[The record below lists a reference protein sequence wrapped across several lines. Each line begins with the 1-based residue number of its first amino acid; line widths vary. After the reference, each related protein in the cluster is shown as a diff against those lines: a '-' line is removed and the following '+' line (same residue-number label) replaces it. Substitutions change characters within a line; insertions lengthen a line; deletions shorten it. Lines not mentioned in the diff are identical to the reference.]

1 MQGSFNNYNI
11 IKLSHIE
18 TTCEAFEQIH
28 HVVIDGFSDNMVS
41 FVQFGKYGFMK
52 TTDTSTMG
60 YYLVEFVSSA
70 YTLQDETKCD

>member
-11 IKLSHIE
+11 IKLLHIE

-28 HVVIDGFSDNMVS
+28 QVVIDGFSDNMVS
-41 FVQFGKYGFMK
+41 FVQFGKYSFMK
-52 TTDTSTMG
+52 TTDISTMG